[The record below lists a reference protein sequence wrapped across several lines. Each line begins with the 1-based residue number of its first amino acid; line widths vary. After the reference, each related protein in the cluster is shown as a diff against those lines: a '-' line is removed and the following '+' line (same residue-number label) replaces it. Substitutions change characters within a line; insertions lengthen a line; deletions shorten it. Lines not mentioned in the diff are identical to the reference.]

1 MNKTRNS
8 PPPKAPLQEGAMIG
22 ILGGGQLGRMTALA
36 ASTLGYRC
44 HVFAPEGDAPATD
57 VADSSTR
64 ADYDDK
70 AALADFAKSVDA
82 VISEFENVPAE
93 VMDHLAQYVPVSP
106 GAEALRCAQHRIT
119 EKSLAQELGIA
130 TPAFAPVSTVDD
142 ITAALESMPNGAIL
156 KTCRGGY
163 DGKGQVGINT
173 ATDAKTAF
181 QTLGSATN
189 NAPTNNTAIDSNYI
203 LEEKIAFRAEVSF
216 LIARGSTGDIAHF
229 PPTINTHKNGI
240 LHLSHAPADTALLSD
255 TMREKGEK
263 SALALAEHLNL
274 TGLLAVEMFITKDDL
289 LFNEMA
295 PRPHNSFH
303 WTIEGAQ
310 TSQFAQLVRAITGL
324 PLGSTKAKGR
334 WQMENILG
342 EDMPKLEKALAE
354 EGVFVHRYGKNAT
367 REGRKMGH
375 ITKRLE
381 D

>member
-57 VADSSTR
+57 VAVSSTR

-93 VMDHLAQYVPVSP
+93 VMDYLAQYVPVSP

-173 ATDAKTAF
+173 AIDAKTAF
-181 QTLGSATN
+181 QTLGRATN

-216 LIARGSTGDIAHF
+216 LIARDSTGGIAHF

-289 LFNEMA
+289 LLNEMA

-324 PLGSTKAKGR
+324 PLGSTKEKGR

-354 EGVFVHRYGKNAT
+354 EGVFVHRYGKNAI

>member
-57 VADSSTR
+57 VVNLSTR

-93 VMDHLAQYVPVSP
+93 VMDYLAQYVPVSP

-181 QTLGSATN
+181 QTLGRATN

-216 LIARGSTGDIAHF
+216 LIARGSTGGIAHF
-229 PPTINTHKNGI
+229 PPTINTHKDGI
-240 LHLSHAPADTALLSD
+240 LHLSHAPADTSLLSN

-354 EGVFVHRYGKNAT
+354 EGVFVHRYGKNAI